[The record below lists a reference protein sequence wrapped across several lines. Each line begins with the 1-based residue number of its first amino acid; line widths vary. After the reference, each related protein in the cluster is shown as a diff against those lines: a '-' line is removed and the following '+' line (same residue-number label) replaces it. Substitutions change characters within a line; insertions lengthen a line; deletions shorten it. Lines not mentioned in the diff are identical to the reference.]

1 MFLFRS
7 PSSNIGVYLDI
18 LDSVDKVKDFVR
30 EVSKFETDIDLV
42 SSRFIV
48 DAKSL
53 MGILSLDL
61 TKPIEV
67 RILNKQDE
75 RLINTIEKYAVA

>member
-1 MFLFRS
+1 M
-7 PSSNIGVYLDI
+7 NII

-48 DAKSL
+48 YAKSL

>member
-1 MFLFRS
+1 M
-7 PSSNIGVYLDI
+7 NII
-18 LDSVDKVKDFVR
+18 LDSVDKVKD
-30 EVSKFETDIDLV
+30 FETDIDLV

-67 RILNKQDE
+67 RILDKQDE

>member
-1 MFLFRS
+1 M
-7 PSSNIGVYLDI
+7 NII

-53 MGILSLDL
+53 MGILSLES

>member
-1 MFLFRS
+1 M
-7 PSSNIGVYLDI
+7 NII

-48 DAKSL
+48 DAN
-53 MGILSLDL
+53 
-61 TKPIEV
+61 P
-67 RILNKQDE
+67 
-75 RLINTIEKYAVA
+75 

>member
-1 MFLFRS
+1 M
-7 PSSNIGVYLDI
+7 NII

-30 EVSKFETDIDLV
+30 EMSKFETDIDLV

-61 TKPIEV
+61 TNQLK
-67 RILNKQDE
+67 
-75 RLINTIEKYAVA
+75 

>member
-1 MFLFRS
+1 M
-7 PSSNIGVYLDI
+7 NII

-48 DAKSL
+48 VAKSL

>member
-1 MFLFRS
+1 M
-7 PSSNIGVYLDI
+7 NII

-30 EVSKFETDIDLV
+30 EVYKFETDIDLV

-53 MGILSLDL
+53 MGILSLYL

>member
-1 MFLFRS
+1 M
-7 PSSNIGVYLDI
+7 NII

-30 EVSKFETDIDLV
+30 EMSKFETDIDLV

-48 DAKSL
+48 DAKYL

>member
-1 MFLFRS
+1 M
-7 PSSNIGVYLDI
+7 NII

-30 EVSKFETDIDLV
+30 EMSRFETDIDLV

-53 MGILSLDL
+53 MGIFSLDL

-67 RILNKQDE
+67 RILDKQDE

>member
-1 MFLFRS
+1 M
-7 PSSNIGVYLDI
+7 NII

-53 MGILSLDL
+53 MGILRLDL

>member
-1 MFLFRS
+1 MK
-7 PSSNIGVYLDI
+7 II
-18 LDSVDKVKDFVR
+18 LNSIEKVKSFVN
-30 EVSKFETDIDLV
+30 EVSRMDADIDLV
-42 SSRFIV
+42 SSRFVI

-67 RILNKQDE
+67 QIHDKEQAPYLMQRIA
-75 RLINTIEKYAVA
+75 KYA

>member
-1 MFLFRS
+1 M
-7 PSSNIGVYLDI
+7 NII

-53 MGILSLDL
+53 MGIRSLDL

>member
-1 MFLFRS
+1 M
-7 PSSNIGVYLDI
+7 NII

-42 SSRFIV
+42 SSRFLV
-48 DAKSL
+48 YAKSL

-67 RILNKQDE
+67 RKLNKQDE

>member
-1 MFLFRS
+1 M
-7 PSSNIGVYLDI
+7 NII
-18 LDSVDKVKDFVR
+18 LNSVDKVKDFVR

-53 MGILSLDL
+53 MGIFSLDL

>member
-1 MFLFRS
+1 M
-7 PSSNIGVYLDI
+7 NII

-30 EVSKFETDIDLV
+30 EMSKFETDIDLV

-48 DAKSL
+48 SAKSL

>member
-1 MFLFRS
+1 M
-7 PSSNIGVYLDI
+7 NII

-53 MGILSLDL
+53 MGILSLAL

>member
-1 MFLFRS
+1 M
-7 PSSNIGVYLDI
+7 NII

-53 MGILSLDL
+53 MRILSLDL

>member
-1 MFLFRS
+1 M
-7 PSSNIGVYLDI
+7 NII

-53 MGILSLDL
+53 MGIFTLDREQPLQLVAETTDSDALSSL
-61 TKPIEV
+61 TQAIGRFLQPVSKE
-67 RILNKQDE
+67 
-75 RLINTIEKYAVA
+75 A

>member
-1 MFLFRS
+1 M
-7 PSSNIGVYLDI
+7 NII

-30 EVSKFETDIDLV
+30 EMSKFETDIDLV

-53 MGILSLDL
+53 MVILSLDL

>member
-1 MFLFRS
+1 M
-7 PSSNIGVYLDI
+7 NII

-30 EVSKFETDIDLV
+30 EMSKFETDIDLV

-53 MGILSLDL
+53 MGILNLDL

>member
-1 MFLFRS
+1 M
-7 PSSNIGVYLDI
+7 NII

-30 EVSKFETDIDLV
+30 EMSKFETDIDLV

-53 MGILSLDL
+53 MEILSLDL

>member
-1 MFLFRS
+1 M
-7 PSSNIGVYLDI
+7 NII

-30 EVSKFETDIDLV
+30 EISKFETDIDLV

-61 TKPIEV
+61 IKPIEV

>member
-1 MFLFRS
+1 MI
-7 PSSNIGVYLDI
+7 NIIFHSD
-18 LDSVDKVKDFVR
+18 DKVKDLVR
-30 EVSKFETDIDLV
+30 EVSKFETDIDQV

>member
-1 MFLFRS
+1 
-7 PSSNIGVYLDI
+7 
-18 LDSVDKVKDFVR
+18 
-30 EVSKFETDIDLV
+30 VSKFETDIDLV

>member
-1 MFLFRS
+1 M
-7 PSSNIGVYLDI
+7 NII

-30 EVSKFETDIDLV
+30 EMSRFETDIDLV

-53 MGILSLDL
+53 MVILSLDL

-67 RILNKQDE
+67 RILDKQDE

>member
-1 MFLFRS
+1 M
-7 PSSNIGVYLDI
+7 NII

-30 EVSKFETDIDLV
+30 EMSKFETDIDLV

-53 MGILSLDL
+53 MGILRLDL

>member
-1 MFLFRS
+1 M
-7 PSSNIGVYLDI
+7 NII

-30 EVSKFETDIDLV
+30 EVFETDIDLV

>member
-1 MFLFRS
+1 M
-7 PSSNIGVYLDI
+7 NII

-61 TKPIEV
+61 IKPIEV

>member
-1 MFLFRS
+1 M
-7 PSSNIGVYLDI
+7 NII

-30 EVSKFETDIDLV
+30 EMSKFETDIDLV

-53 MGILSLDL
+53 MGILSLVPITEEIVSQKDL
-61 TKPIEV
+61 
-67 RILNKQDE
+67 
-75 RLINTIEKYAVA
+75 A